1 MVYISSGVES
11 GIRPHPARR
20 LAERQMYYNTEST
33 LYMSEGDL
41 IETIGRI
48 KGMIKRLRERGSQT
62 TDLEWDLCYVQ
73 REMDIRV
80 ARAESHRRYLESR
93 GMLPASE
100 ATPAA
105 AS

>member
-1 MVYISSGVES
+1 
-11 GIRPHPARR
+11 
-20 LAERQMYYNTEST
+20 MYYNTDST

-93 GMLPASE
+93 GMLPASG
-100 ATPAA
+100 ATLAA
-105 AS
+105 TS